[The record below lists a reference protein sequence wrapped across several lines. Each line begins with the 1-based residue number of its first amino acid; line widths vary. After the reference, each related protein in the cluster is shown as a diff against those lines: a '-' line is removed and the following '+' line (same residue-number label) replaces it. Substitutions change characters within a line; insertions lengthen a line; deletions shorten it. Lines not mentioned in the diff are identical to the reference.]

1 MAKLKDMKLDILAF
15 GAHPDDVELGCSGTI
30 AKEVSLGKKVGIIDL
45 TRGELGTRGSVEIR
59 NSESAKASEILGVSV
74 RENLDMRDGF
84 FINDEAHQLK
94 IIQMLR
100 KYRPEIVLC
109 NAIADRHIDHGKGSK
124 LVSDA
129 CFLSG
134 LVKIETEL
142 NGEKQQ
148 AWRPKVVYH
157 YIQWQNIEPDFVVDI
172 SGFLDKKMESVLAYG
187 SQFYDP
193 NSNEPVTPI
202 ASKNFLDSVKY
213 RAEDFGRLVGV
224 EYAEGFT
231 TERYLAV
238 NSLADLK

>member
-1 MAKLKDMKLDILAF
+1 MKLDILAF
-15 GAHPDDVELGCSGTI
+15 GAHPDDVELGCSGTL
-30 AKEVSLGKKVGIIDL
+30 AKEISLGKKVGIIDL

-59 NSESAKASEILGVSV
+59 NAESKKAAEILRVSI

-94 IIQMLR
+94 IIEKIRQY
-100 KYRPEIVLC
+100 KPEIVIC
-109 NAIADRHIDHGKGSK
+109 NAIDDRHIDHAKGSK

-134 LVKIETEL
+134 LRKIETFSNNEFQ
-142 NGEKQQ
+142 E

-157 YIQWQNIEPDFVVDI
+157 YIQWKNIVPDFVVDI
-172 SGFLDKKMESVLAYG
+172 SNFIDLKSQSILAYS
-187 SQFYDP
+187 SQFYTE

-202 ASKNFLDSVKY
+202 ATKNFLDSIHY
-213 RAEDFGRLVGV
+213 RSQDLGRLVGV

-231 TERYLAV
+231 AERYLAV
-238 NSLADLK
+238 NSLSDLM